1 MRVVRGVGSGGGDIT
16 CRRRQPAHPAPSF
29 PGPHPMPWPQ
39 PSTPELEELIPQDG
53 AAAKALDIAGVFGAT
68 EDDAAKLRII
78 SLVEVDV
85 DALEAQFGGGEG
97 GYGGPL
103 PA

>member
-1 MRVVRGVGSGGGDIT
+1 
-16 CRRRQPAHPAPSF
+16 
-29 PGPHPMPWPQ
+29 MPWPQ

-85 DALEAQFGGGEG
+85 DALEAPPGMTADTFFALFCKHVAVVEA
-97 GYGGPL
+97 GYSGTILASSVQP
-103 PA
+103 